1 MFKGLLSTA
10 VAVFLL
16 ITAYQAWEYYFR
28 VDQPQTLLLTEDALA
43 TENLLALASVNVAH
57 AVRLEQTFLGEPDTQ
72 AAGQQGLLDGTA
84 FARFQSAGIDPRR
97 DLSNL
102 VLAFY
107 LDDEHKPAIA
117 AAMLGRFDRDPLLS
131 WLKSEY
137 EVSAEQA
144 GRWPVWRVRK
154 QDIDTCEWSQAWSLY
169 VSSSLILLAEP
180 EHMAPLLGRLTG
192 KAPAQRELVRWR
204 DFRASQLGSLALFVP
219 DESPDTGNP
228 FLQKPLDKAHDT
240 LDVFNEI
247 YFGLGLW
254 PVPVRGRI
262 ELMLAGDDAQAA
274 NRLAREFQTAVDA
287 SRQQWGEQMPTV
299 ARLHD
304 ALSVEA
310 QDGAMRLS
318 ASFDRDW
325 VDALAKI
332 PQEIINLL
340 SAGSGLRMTNA
351 STANVQERIDEDPAR
366 FLPAIDSAALPP
378 YQAEPPFLAEAD
390 TVSGPFGIS
399 LSAVQLGSGP
409 DDGLQLTVSGAHRGI
424 PNLGDSKKRVQ
435 LYIEQVTDAGGNELL
450 GGQSCGKERNNLP
463 ADLDNPSFNASAGGE
478 KTVRLKAGVRHA
490 DVRRIAGRVD
500 LLLPVQTETLKLDS
514 ISDEISVDRDGLRV
528 SLQRNGED
536 TLSYKV
542 YGDVRRLLALRGLN
556 AAGQPLSHTSSMS
569 SGFLFGEGRSVSQS
583 FAGKVVAAEL
593 VLATRDVQKSFP
605 FVVNNSRPKPSSR
618 ESKHDPASVEPYSLA
633 QLAQDFSAAPL
644 LPEAAGDILAESA
657 TGPFRLA
664 LTRLDKSLF
673 GLRTAITLYA
683 PPVPGLADN
692 LSAVVLEVSSV
703 ENAAGDNLVS
713 GTPRREP
720 VKLQQDWRDQSLLQ
734 GQARVHFDDKLEDN
748 IARMKGHVHLSLAR
762 RVDAVAIEAM
772 AVGTQVSSAG
782 GTVTLNRLDD
792 KGFRLD
798 FGARRPTVVAVNAY
812 NGAGDAIWVPHP
824 ELKKEDERW
833 LGVFP
838 THGAAARIE
847 VLLAGEVEEER
858 YPFAFSVGQ
867 GD

>member
-1 MFKGLLSTA
+1 MFKGLLSLA

-28 VDQPQTLLLTEDALA
+28 VDQPQALLLTEDALA
-43 TENLLALASVNVAH
+43 TENLLALGSVNVAH
-57 AVRLEQTFLGEPDTQ
+57 AVRLEQTFLGEPDTK
-72 AAGQQGLLDGTA
+72 AAGQHGLLDDTA

-107 LDDEHKPAIA
+107 LGDERKPTYA
-117 AAMLGRFDRDPLLS
+117 AAMLGRFDQDSLLS

-137 EVSAEQA
+137 EVSAEKA

-154 QDIDTCEWSQAWSLY
+154 QDIDTCDWSQAWSLY
-169 VSSSLILLAEP
+169 VSSGLILLAEP
-180 EHMAPLLGRLTG
+180 EHIALLLGRLTG
-192 KAPAQRELVRWR
+192 KAQAQRELVRWR

-219 DESPDTGNP
+219 DASPDTGNP
-228 FLQKPLDKAHDT
+228 FLQQPLDKARDA
-240 LDVFNEI
+240 LDVFNEV

-254 PVPVRGRI
+254 PVPVRGRF
-262 ELMLAGDDAQAA
+262 ELMLAGDDTQAA
-274 NRLAREFQTAVDA
+274 SRLASEFQTAVDA
-287 SRQQWGEQMPTV
+287 SRQQWGQQMPTV

-310 QDGAMRLS
+310 QDGAMHLT

-332 PQEIINLL
+332 PQEIINLM
-340 SAGSGLRMTNA
+340 SGGSGLRMNNGSQA
-351 STANVQERIDEDPAR
+351 SVQERIDEDPAR
-366 FLPAIDSAALPP
+366 FLPAIDSATLPP

-390 TVSGPFGIS
+390 TVSGPFGIR
-399 LSAVQLGSGP
+399 LSAVQLGSQP
-409 DDGLQLTVSGAHRGI
+409 DGGLQLTVSGAHRGI
-424 PNLGDSKKRVQ
+424 PNLGEGKKRVQ

-450 GGQSCGKERNNLP
+450 GEENCGKERNDLP
-463 ADLDNPSFNASAGGE
+463 ADLDSPHFNNSAGGE

-490 DVRRIAGRVD
+490 DVQRIAGRVD

-514 ISDEISVDRDGLRV
+514 ITDETSVDRGGLRV
-528 SLQRNGED
+528 SLQRNADD

-542 YGDVRRLLALRGLN
+542 YGDVRRLLAVRGLN

-593 VLATRDVQKSFP
+593 VLATHDVQKSFP
-605 FVVNNSRPKPSSR
+605 FVLKNARPTPSNS
-618 ESKHDPASVEPYSLA
+618 ESKHEPASVEPYSLA
-633 QLAQDFSAAPL
+633 QLAQDFNSAPL
-644 LPEAAGDILAESA
+644 LPEEAGVILAESA

-664 LTRLDKSLF
+664 LTRLDKSMF
-673 GLRTAITLYA
+673 GLRTGVTLYA
-683 PPVPGLADN
+683 PPIPGLADN
-692 LSAVVLEVSSV
+692 LSALVLELSSL
-703 ENAAGDNLVS
+703 ENAAGENLLS
-713 GTPRREP
+713 GPARRAP
-720 VKLQQDWRDQSLLQ
+720 MKLQQDWRDHSTLQ
-734 GQARVHFDDKLEDN
+734 GQARVRFEDKLEEN
-748 IARMKGHVHLSLAR
+748 VTRIKGHVHLSLAR
-762 RVDAVAIEAM
+762 RVDAVSIEAVE
-772 AVGTQVSSAG
+772 VGTQVSSAG
-782 GTVTLNRLDD
+782 QTVTLHRLDD
-792 KGFRLD
+792 KGFSLD
-798 FGARRPTVVAVNAY
+798 FGARRPAVVAVNAY
-812 NGAGDAIWVPHP
+812 NATGDAIWVPHP
-824 ELKKEDERW
+824 ELREEDKRW
-833 LGVFP
+833 VGVFP

-858 YPFAFSVGQ
+858 YPFAFSVGH